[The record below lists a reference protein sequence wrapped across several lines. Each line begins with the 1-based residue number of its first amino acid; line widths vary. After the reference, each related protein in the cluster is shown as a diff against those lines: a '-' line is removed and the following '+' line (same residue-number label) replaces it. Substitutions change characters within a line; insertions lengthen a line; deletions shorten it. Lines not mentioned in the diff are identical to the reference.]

1 MTAHLKRTAALALT
15 LLLAIHLATLA
26 RQAKRY
32 TVTVFVDEGP
42 QTAGEQLRAARGASR
57 DANSSGTIVKT
68 GHVFIGLSNGDINT
82 YLGFY
87 GNQEKGQVRVDADLV
102 QNGYYNVSKTYEIS
116 EANYHA
122 ALAVATQWNTD
133 GKRWALD
140 HHCGDFAEAVARAAG
155 VPLEDFPRDVSIA
168 DLGRNRPGLWGKYL
182 RQHGGEVKGGFTGNW
197 VFDQTGETVVIS
209 GGGGAYR
216 MHLNGINWTLRQDGD
231 VLVAQQRLTAGDVQ
245 ALYGNLPRG
254 AAAALVGQPTGVV
267 LTLSTDGRAIQVQL
281 VAPGVRYNGRGEFE
295 GFIGAQTLTGILER
309 R

>member
-1 MTAHLKRTAALALT
+1 MPPHRRLRSRISICLAPFLCQPVRAHVRLHARSYLQGKRGEFKMTAHLKRTAALALT

-82 YLGFY
+82 YLGFF

-140 HHCGDFAEAVARAAG
+140 HHCGDFAEAVARA
-155 VPLEDFPRDVSIA
+155 DRKST
-168 DLGRNRPGLWGKYL
+168 R
-182 RQHGGEVKGGFTGNW
+182 
-197 VFDQTGETVVIS
+197 
-209 GGGGAYR
+209 
-216 MHLNGINWTLRQDGD
+216 LN
-231 VLVAQQRLTAGDVQ
+231 
-245 ALYGNLPRG
+245 
-254 AAAALVGQPTGVV
+254 
-267 LTLSTDGRAIQVQL
+267 SS
-281 VAPGVRYNGRGEFE
+281 
-295 GFIGAQTLTGILER
+295 
-309 R
+309 